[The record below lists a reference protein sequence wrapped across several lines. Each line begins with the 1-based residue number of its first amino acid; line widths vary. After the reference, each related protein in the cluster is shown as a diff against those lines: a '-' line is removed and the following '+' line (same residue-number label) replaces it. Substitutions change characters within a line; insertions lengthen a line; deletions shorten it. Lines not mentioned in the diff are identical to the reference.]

1 MLDQT
6 LPHDEPGGEQ
16 GHKGHDER
24 GLSGRAVTG
33 LCGDTPP
40 SLLAHLTIWQPR
52 PPVDSALS
60 GKTGSRSCG
69 EVVVWSAPGVSLCH
83 RGGVG
88 WGGSDPSSS
97 LTPLLLE
104 EPLWLRRGISH
115 PLLGGFEGM
124 PLPSLFYRTQT

>member
-16 GHKGHDER
+16 GHRGHDDR
-24 GLSGRAVTG
+24 GLRGRAVTG
-33 LCGDTPP
+33 LCGATQP
-40 SLLAHLTIWQPR
+40 SLLAHLTIWQPQL
-52 PPVDSALS
+52 PADSALS

-97 LTPLLLE
+97 LTPLLLK
-104 EPLWLRRGISH
+104 EPLWLRKGISH
-115 PLLGGFEGM
+115 PLLSDPDSM
-124 PLPSLFYRTQT
+124 L